1 MLHDVEPDHAV
12 DHHVVYDVTADV
24 QSTSLLPSS
33 AHIQLVTYDVTA
45 EVGPVYVVVASVV
58 YDVV

>member
-24 QSTSLLPSS
+24 QLPSA
-33 AHIQLVTYDVTA
+33 AHFQLVTYDVTA